1 MILKTNNIKFYYL
14 TKTEDSE
21 NSKHVESILKDYEC
35 NKILP
40 FEIGISK
47 EKSGSIGH
55 ARMIE
60 AGLRD
65 QDNNQPFQPFIILE
79 DDISFFREMP
89 EEIDV
94 PHDADLFYLGLSQL
108 AMNNGEAIDNISARE
123 VDENT
128 YQIFNMLSGHSIMIC
143 SALGAAA
150 YQKAMIDGFYQDKI
164 WDVFAAEMQANYNV
178 YALKKPIF
186 LQDLKFGGREAA
198 TNFELDNRKY
208 HKKVYSDPIYLPKKK
223 SSFFNNSSVM
233 RISSQSKDLD
243 DLLEPLSS
251 IPKKIHISWKDKS
264 ILESSNQLAVN
275 GIQNLIKINPDW
287 ELVISDDNEVELY
300 LKENLSSIDY
310 NLIKDV
316 PIVSKVDTWRLL
328 KIVNEGGLYTDI
340 DRHANKE
347 LNSIIE
353 KNAKCVLPLHSNHG
367 KIIDFSQD
375 IMISAPNNPLHKSAL
390 DLMLRRRR
398 SGWQDILT
406 LAPITYFHALTKL
419 IYGYSLER
427 RANQVIL
434 DEIINKINKSQ
445 YAQTFIEKPPEETF
459 IFKYDRNTFNSGDGL
474 GKEAMY
480 KEGNVEHWGVKNPID
495 KTKMKFK

>member
-1 MILKTNNIKFYYL
+1 MILKTSNIKFYYL

-21 NSKHVESILKDYEC
+21 NSKHVESILKDYQC
-35 NKILP
+35 KKVLP

-65 QDNNQPFQPFIILE
+65 QDNRQAFQPFVILE
-79 DDISFFREMP
+79 DDISFFRKMP

-94 PHDADLFYLGLSQL
+94 PNDADLFYLGLSQL
-108 AMNNGEAIDNISARE
+108 AMNGGEAIDDISARE

-164 WDVFAAEMQANYNV
+164 WDVFAAEMQVNYNV

-198 TNFELDNRKY
+198 TNFELDNSKY
-208 HKKVYSDPIYLPKKK
+208 NKKVYSDPIDLPKKK

-251 IPKKIHISWKDKS
+251 IPKKIHVSWKDKS
-264 ILESSNQLAVN
+264 ILESPNQLAIN
-275 GIQNLIKINPDW
+275 GIQNLIKLNPGW
-287 ELVISDDNEVELY
+287 KLKISDDNEVETY
-300 LKENLSSIDY
+300 LKNCLSKKDY
-310 NLIKDV
+310 DLIKDA

-328 KIVNEGGLYTDI
+328 VIINQGGLYVDI
-340 DRHANKE
+340 DRHANKNLDAVIDE
-347 LNSIIE
+347 SS
-353 KNAKCVLPLHSNHG
+353 KCVLPMHSNHD

-375 IMISAPNNPLHKSAL
+375 IMLSAPGNPLHIAAL

-419 IYGYSLER
+419 IYGHSLER
-427 RANQVIL
+427 RPDRVIL
-434 DEIINKINKSQ
+434 DEIINKINQSQ
-445 YAQTFIEKPPEETF
+445 YAQTFIEKPPKETF
-459 IFKYDRNTFNSGDGL
+459 IFKYDKNTFNLGNGL

-480 KEGNVEHWGVKNPID
+480 DEGGVEHWGVKNPID
-495 KTKMKFK
+495 KTKMKFI

>member
-21 NSKHVESILKDYEC
+21 NSKHVESILKDYQC
-35 NKILP
+35 KKVLP

-65 QDNNQPFQPFIILE
+65 QNNHQPFQPFVILE
-79 DDISFFREMP
+79 DDISFFRQMP

-94 PHDADLFYLGLSQL
+94 PNDADLFYLGLSQL
-108 AMNNGEAIDNISARE
+108 AMNDGKAIDDISARE

-128 YQIFNMLSGHSIMIC
+128 CQIFNMLSGHSIMIC

-164 WDVFAAEMQANYNV
+164 WDVFAAEMQTNYNV

-198 TNFELDNRKY
+198 TNFELDNSKY
-208 HKKVYSDPIYLPKKK
+208 NKKVYSDPIDLPKKK

-251 IPKKIHISWKDKS
+251 IPKKIHVSWKDKS

-275 GIQNLIKINPDW
+275 GIQNLIKLNPNW
-287 ELVISDDNEVELY
+287 EIKISDDKEVETY
-300 LKENLSSIDY
+300 LKNCLSKKDY
-310 NLIKDV
+310 DLIKDA
-316 PIVSKVDTWRLL
+316 PTVSKVDTWRLL
-328 KIVNEGGLYTDI
+328 VIINQGGLYVDI
-340 DRHANKE
+340 DRHANKNLDSVIDE
-347 LNSIIE
+347 NS
-353 KNAKCVLPLHSNHG
+353 KCVLPMHSNHG

-375 IMISAPNNPLHKSAL
+375 IMISSPNNPLHIAAL

-398 SGWQDILT
+398 SGWRDILT

-419 IYGYSLER
+419 IYGHSLER
-427 RANQVIL
+427 RPDQKIL
-434 DEIINKINKSQ
+434 DEIINKINESK

-459 IFKYDRNTFNSGDGL
+459 IFKYDRKTFNLGDGL

-480 KEGNVEHWGVKNPID
+480 NEGGVEHWGVKNPID
-495 KTKMKFK
+495 KTKMKFM

>member
-1 MILKTNNIKFYYL
+1 MILKTDNLKFYYL
-14 TKTEDSE
+14 TKTEDGE
-21 NSKHVESILKDYEC
+21 NSKHIECILKGYKVK
-35 NKILP
+35 KILP
-40 FEIGISK
+40 HEIGISK

-65 QDNNQPFQPFIILE
+65 QDNHKAFQPFVILE
-79 DDISFFREMP
+79 DDVSFYREIP
-89 EEIDV
+89 KEIDI
-94 PHDADLFYLGLSQL
+94 PNDADLFYLGLSQL
-108 AMNNGEAIDNISARE
+108 AMNNGKAVDNISAQQI
-123 VDENT
+123 DENV
-128 YQIFNMLSGHSIMIC
+128 YQIFNMLSGHAIMIC

-150 YQKAMIDGFYQDKI
+150 YQKAMVDGFYQDKI
-164 WDVFAAEMQANYNV
+164 WDVFAAEMQENYNV

-186 LQDLKFGGREAA
+186 LQDLKLGGREAA
-198 TNFELDNRKY
+198 TNFELDNERYNKE
-208 HKKVYSDPIYLPKKK
+208 VFSDPIKLSDQK
-223 SSFFNNSSVM
+223 SNYFRNSSVM
-233 RISSQSKDLD
+233 RISLQKQNLD
-243 DLLEPLSS
+243 DLLEPLPS

-275 GIQNLIKINPDW
+275 GIQNLVKINPEW
-287 ELVISDDNEVELY
+287 KLEISDDNEVELY
-300 LKENLSSIDY
+300 LKENLSTIDY
-310 NLIKDV
+310 NLIKDA

-328 KIVNEGGLYTDI
+328 KIINEGGLYTDI

-406 LAPITYFHALTKL
+406 LAPITYFHGLTKI
-419 IYGYSLER
+419 IYGHSLER
-427 RANQVIL
+427 RPSQKVL
-434 DEIINKINKSQ
+434 DKIIQKINQSKHV
-445 YAQTFIEKPPEETF
+445 QTFVETPPEKTF
-459 IFKYDRNTFNSGDGL
+459 IFQYNKENFNTANGL

-480 KEGNVEHWGVKNPID
+480 DESGVEHWGVKNPID
-495 KTKMKFK
+495 KKKMKFK

>member
-1 MILKTNNIKFYYL
+1 MILKTDRLKFYYL
-14 TKTEDSE
+14 TKTEDSK
-21 NSKHVESILKDYEC
+21 NSKHIESILKNYKFK
-35 NKILP
+35 KILP
-40 FEIGISK
+40 HEVGTSK

-60 AGLRD
+60 AGLRE
-65 QDNNQPFQPFIILE
+65 QDNSKPFQPFVILE
-79 DDISFFREMP
+79 DDVSFYREMP
-89 EEIDV
+89 KEIDT
-94 PHDADLFYLGLSQL
+94 PNDADLFYLGLSQL
-108 AMNNGEAIDNISARE
+108 AMNNGKAIDNISAQQI
-123 VDENT
+123 DENT
-128 YQIFNMLSGHSIMIC
+128 YQIFNMLSGHAIMIC

-150 YQKAMIDGFYQDKI
+150 YQKAMVDGFYQEKI
-164 WDVFAAEMQANYNV
+164 WDVFAAEMQENYNA

-186 LQDLKFGGREAA
+186 LQDSKLGGREAA
-198 TNFELDNRKY
+198 TNFELDNERYSKE
-208 HKKVYSDPIYLPKKK
+208 VFSDPINLSDKK
-223 SSFFNNSSVM
+223 SNFFKNSSIM
-233 RISSQSKDLD
+233 RISSQKANLD

-275 GIQNLIKINPDW
+275 GIQNLAKTNPDW
-287 ELVISDDNEVELY
+287 KLEISDDNEVERY
-300 LKENLSSIDY
+300 LKQNLSIIDY
-310 NLIKDV
+310 ASIKDS

-353 KNAKCVLPLHSNHG
+353 KNTKCVLPLHSNHG

-406 LAPITYFHALTKL
+406 LAPITYFHGLTKL
-419 IYGYSLER
+419 IYGHALER
-427 RANQVIL
+427 YPNKEVL
-434 DEIINKINKSQ
+434 DKIINKINNSK
-445 YAQTFIEKPPEETF
+445 YIQTFIEKPPKETF
-459 IFKYDRNTFNSGDGL
+459 TFQYDKESFNLGNGL

-480 KEGNVEHWGVKNPID
+480 DESSVEHWGVKNPID
-495 KTKMKFK
+495 RNKIKFK

>member
-1 MILKTNNIKFYYL
+1 MILKTDSLKFYYL
-14 TKTEDSE
+14 TKKEDSE
-21 NSKHVESILKDYEC
+21 NSKHVESILKDYQC
-35 NKILP
+35 RKVIP

-60 AGLRD
+60 AGLRE
-65 QDNNQPFQPFIILE
+65 QDNSKPFQPFVILE
-79 DDISFFREMP
+79 DDVSFYREMP
-89 EEIDV
+89 KEIDI
-94 PHDADLFYLGLSQL
+94 PNDADLFYLGFSQL
-108 AMNNGEAIDNISARE
+108 AMNNGKAIDNISAQQI
-123 VDENT
+123 DENT
-128 YQIFNMLSGHSIMIC
+128 YQIFNMLSGHAIMIC

-150 YQKAMIDGFYQDKI
+150 YQKAMVDGFYQEKI
-164 WDVFAAEMQANYNV
+164 WDVFAAEMQENYNV

-186 LQDLKFGGREAA
+186 LQGLKLGGREAA
-198 TNFELDNRKY
+198 TNFELDNERYNKE
-208 HKKVYSDPIYLPKKK
+208 VFSDPIKLSDQK
-223 SSFFNNSSVM
+223 SNYFRNSSVM
-233 RISSQSKDLD
+233 RISLQKQNLD
-243 DLLEPLSS
+243 DLLEPLPS

-275 GIQNLIKINPDW
+275 GIQNLVKINPEW
-287 ELVISDDNEVELY
+287 KLEISDDNEVELY
-300 LKENLSSIDY
+300 LKENLSTIDY
-310 NLIKDV
+310 NLIKDA

-328 KIVNEGGLYTDI
+328 KIINEGGLYTDI

-406 LAPITYFHALTKL
+406 LAPITYFHGLTKL
-419 IYGYSLER
+419 IYGHALER
-427 RANQVIL
+427 YPNKEVL
-434 DEIINKINKSQ
+434 EKIINKINNSK
-445 YAQTFIEKPPEETF
+445 YIQTFIEKPPEETF
-459 IFKYDRNTFNSGDGL
+459 TFQYDKENFNTANGL

-480 KEGNVEHWGVKNPID
+480 DESSVEHWGVKNPID
-495 KTKMKFK
+495 RNKIKFK

>member
-21 NSKHVESILKDYEC
+21 NSKHIECILKGYKLK
-35 NKILP
+35 KILP
-40 FEIGISK
+40 HEIGISK

-60 AGLRD
+60 AGLRE
-65 QDNNQPFQPFIILE
+65 QNNSKPFQPFVILE
-79 DDISFFREMP
+79 DDVSFYREMP
-89 EEIDV
+89 EEIDI

-108 AMNNGEAIDNISARE
+108 AMNDGKAIDNISAQQI
-123 VDENT
+123 DENT

-164 WDVFAAEMQANYNV
+164 WDVFAAEMQTNYNV
-178 YALKKPIF
+178 YALKRPIF
-186 LQDLKFGGREAA
+186 LQDLNFGGREAA
-198 TNFELDNRKY
+198 TNFELDNNRY
-208 HKKVYSDPIYLPKKK
+208 NKKVYSDPINLPRKK

-233 RISSQSKDLD
+233 RISSQVKNLD

-310 NLIKDV
+310 NLIKDA

-353 KNAKCVLPLHSNHG
+353 KNVKCVLPLHSNHG

-406 LAPITYFHALTKL
+406 LAPITYFHSLTKI
-419 IYGYSLER
+419 IYGHSLER
-427 RANQVIL
+427 RPSQEVL
-434 DEIINKINKSQ
+434 DKIIQKINQSK
-445 YAQTFIEKPPEETF
+445 YAQTFIETPPEETF
-459 IFKYDRNTFNSGDGL
+459 IFQYDKENFNPANGL

-480 KEGNVEHWGVKNPID
+480 EESGVEHWGVKNPID
-495 KTKMKFK
+495 KKKMKFK